1 MYFICFAFL
10 SDRRINFDFIA
21 SDFYRTMVQNQARNV
36 ALNIQAAGGPQ
47 SQPCVKPT
55 ATEMEQILLATAQG
69 ALETGN
75 VEDAIREFHEVNKR
89 FPNNLTAKKQ
99 LANLLGKPAEEQSA
113 IAQVP
118 TLPEEPEPASK
129 NNFSS
134 TLEAALQL

>member
-1 MYFICFAFL
+1 
-10 SDRRINFDFIA
+10 
-21 SDFYRTMVQNQARNV
+21 
-36 ALNIQAAGGPQ
+36 
-47 SQPCVKPT
+47 
-55 ATEMEQILLATAQG
+55 MEQILLATAQG

-75 VEDAIREFHEVNKR
+75 EEDAIREFREVNKR

-118 TLPEEPEPASK
+118 TLPEEPKTISK
-129 NNFSS
+129 NSFSS